1 MSKYDYTHFDIEN
14 PGYGASGE
22 AAMDINAARVNMAK
36 YKGAS
41 RAARAY
47 AGRKGISK
55 IKTTKALSET
65 TRALV
70 DNEYGMGAQGQ
81 RNISRGLTG
90 LTKRLAEGDRGGRF
104 AGGSSGYYN
113 TIKGQTIG
121 EFGQHLG
128 AELGRGQKYVMR
140 PKPPRGTL
148 VKGAEVAA
156 SIIGKLK

>member
-1 MSKYDYTHFDIEN
+1 MSKYDYTHYDMDN
-14 PGYGASGE
+14 PGYGAAGE
-22 AAMDINAARVNMAK
+22 VTLDSARVNMAK

-47 AGRKGISK
+47 ADKKGISK

-104 AGGSSGYYN
+104 LGRDYLS
-113 TIKGQTIG
+113 IKGGTIG
-121 EFGQHLG
+121 TFGQQLG
-128 AELGRGQKYVMR
+128 NQLGMGEAYVMR
-140 PKPPRGTL
+140 PKPPKGTL
-148 VKGAEVAA
+148 VKGAKTAA

>member
-1 MSKYDYTHFDIEN
+1 MSRYDYTHYDMDN
-14 PGYGASGE
+14 PGYGAAGE
-22 AAMDINAARVNMAK
+22 VTLDSARVNMAK

-47 AGRKGISK
+47 ADKKGISK

-104 AGGSSGYYN
+104 AGGTKGYYN

-121 EFGQHLG
+121 VFGQQLG
-128 AELGRGQKYVMR
+128 DQLGMGQTYVMR
-140 PKPPRGTL
+140 PKPPKGTL
-148 VKGAEVAA
+148 VKGAKTAA

>member
-1 MSKYDYTHFDIEN
+1 MSKYDYTHYGMDN
-14 PGYGASGE
+14 PGYGGAGE
-22 AAMDINAARVNMAK
+22 ATLDSARVNMAK

-47 AGRKGISK
+47 ADKKGISK

-104 AGGSSGYYN
+104 LGRDYLS
-113 TIKGQTIG
+113 IKGGTIG
-121 EFGQHLG
+121 TFGQQLG
-128 AELGRGQKYVMR
+128 NQLGMGETYVMR
-140 PKPPRGTL
+140 PKPPKGTL
-148 VKGAEVAA
+148 VKGAKTAA

>member
-1 MSKYDYTHFDIEN
+1 MSKYDYTHYDMDN
-14 PGYGASGE
+14 PGYGAAGE
-22 AAMDINAARVNMAK
+22 VTLDSARVNMAK

-47 AGRKGISK
+47 AGKKGISK

-104 AGGSSGYYN
+104 AGNTGYYH
-113 TIKGQTIG
+113 TIKGQAIG

-128 AELGRGQKYVMR
+128 AQLGRGQKYVMR
-140 PKPPRGTL
+140 PKPPKGTL
-148 VKGAEVAA
+148 VKGAKTAA
-156 SIIGKLK
+156 SIVGKLK

>member
-1 MSKYDYTHFDIEN
+1 MSKYDYTHYDMDN
-14 PGYGASGE
+14 PGYGAAGE
-22 AAMDINAARVNMAK
+22 VTLDSARVNMAK

-41 RAARAY
+41 KAARAY
-47 AGRKGISK
+47 ASKKGISK

-104 AGGSSGYYN
+104 AGNTGYYS
-113 TIKGQTIG
+113 TIKGQAIG

-128 AELGRGQKYVMR
+128 AQLGRGQKYVMR
-140 PKPPRGTL
+140 PKPPKGTL
-148 VKGAEVAA
+148 VKGAKTAA

>member
-1 MSKYDYTHFDIEN
+1 MSKYDYTHFDMEN
-14 PGYGASGE
+14 PGYGAGGE
-22 AAMDINAARVNMAK
+22 AAMDVNAARVNMAK

-41 RAARAY
+41 KAARAY
-47 AGRKGISK
+47 AGKKGISK

-104 AGGSSGYYN
+104 LGRDYLS
-113 TIKGQTIG
+113 IKGGTIG
-121 EFGQHLG
+121 TFGQQLG
-128 AELGRGQKYVMR
+128 NQLGMGEAYVMR
-140 PKPPRGTL
+140 PKPPKGTL
-148 VKGAEVAA
+148 VKGAKTAA